1 MNRNIRQTLL
11 APAVLLL
18 AVTLGLAGCTQGED
32 ALQGADGNNGART
45 LNINVGPK
53 QGFISGFT
61 SGDNADSNADG
72 SAYSNDPATR
82 STVNEDTGAMA
93 WEEGDRIFLYVAYTG
108 ASAKSY
114 TLVRNAAS
122 AWDFYEGYV
131 GTHDKDGNAVN
142 LSDLTSFSGIPVP
155 MGATAITQIIAY
167 HTDNDTRPYYD
178 RMVLMEG
185 GSCDQLRQVI
195 SNPDM
200 NAGITLALTHA
211 DVARL
216 YFPGGLTPGKKY
228 YPGGLQSIEA
238 MFINQTGATST
249 SSNFSFTAAPDGSL
263 AICLGGS
270 NATGSQT
277 VTLKE
282 KDDDADDT
290 NDKVVYTATFNVAV
304 GSSYRC
310 IIPAAGGVD
319 PDSRPNLL
327 IPDPIV
333 PGNKVYAV
341 NGYFVT
347 APDADESREYQ
358 WAANADA
365 TQMDSDPCAG
375 HGNWRMPTMKDF
387 EKMAGWAA
395 SNRWSQEGANTIVA
409 NIGSDT
415 GAWNTAFPDGGYW
428 SSVARTSSSSAW
440 NMYSYGNGIANYTV
454 DRKTYSLRVRCVQP
468 Q

>member
-32 ALQGADGNNGART
+32 ALQGADGNNGTRT

-53 QGFISGFT
+53 QGFISGNT
-61 SGDNADSNADG
+61 DSNADG
-72 SAYSNDPATR
+72 STYSNDPATR
-82 STVNEDTGAMA
+82 STVDESTGAMA
-93 WEEGDRIFLYVAYTG
+93 WQKGDRIFLYVTYTG
-108 ASAKSY
+108 ASAKRY
-114 TLVRNAAS
+114 TLVRNTAP
-122 AWDFYEGYV
+122 AWDCYEGYV
-131 GTHDKDGNAVN
+131 GTHDKDGNAVD
-142 LSDLTSFSGIPVP
+142 LSGLTSFSGIPVP

-167 HTDNDTRPYYD
+167 HTDNDTYPSTNE
-178 RMVLMEG
+178 RMVLMKG
-185 GSCDQLRQVI
+185 GSCDMLRQVI

-211 DVARL
+211 SVARL

-263 AICLGGS
+263 VICLGGS

-282 KDDDADDT
+282 KDDDADDS
-290 NDKVVYTATFNVAV
+290 NDKVVYTATFNAAF

-333 PGNKVYAV
+333 PGNKVYPV

-347 APDADESREYQ
+347 APDADESKVYQ
-358 WAANADA
+358 WAADIAA
-365 TQMDSDPCAG
+365 TEMDSDPCAG
-375 HGNWRMPTMKDF
+375 HGDWRMPTMKDF
-387 EKMAGWAA
+387 ETMAGWGTG
-395 SNRWSQEGANTIVA
+395 NPWSQDGAST
-409 NIGSDT
+409 SDAAILSDKD
-415 GAWNTAFPDGGYW
+415 AWNAAFPNGDYW
-428 SSVARTSSSSAW
+428 SSVVRTSDFIVW
-440 NMYSYGNGIANYTV
+440 YMTSYGNGSAHYNR
-454 DRKTYSLRVRCVQP
+454 DSKLNLNLVRCVQP

>member
-82 STVNEDTGAMA
+82 STVNEDTGAMS
-93 WEEGDRIFLYVAYTG
+93 WQEGDRIFLYVAYTG

-114 TLVRNAAS
+114 TMVRNAAS

-142 LSDLTSFSGIPVP
+142 LSGLTSFSGIPVP

-167 HTDNDTRPYYD
+167 HTDNDTYPSTNE
-178 RMVLMEG
+178 RMVLMKG
-185 GSCDQLRQVI
+185 GSCDMLRQVI

-211 DVARL
+211 SVARL

-228 YPGGLQSIEA
+228 YPGGLNSISEMLIDQSVGTVA
-238 MFINQTGATST
+238 
-249 SSNFSFTAAPDGSL
+249 SNDFSFTAATDSSL
-263 AICLGGS
+263 VICIT
-270 NATGSQT
+270 AAGSQT

-282 KDDDADDT
+282 KDDDDDNS
-290 NDKVVYTATFNVAV
+290 NDKIVYTATFNVAV

-310 IIPAAGGVD
+310 IIPAAGGVN

-327 IPDPIV
+327 LPAPIV
-333 PGNKVYAV
+333 PGNTVYVV

-347 APDADESREYQ
+347 APDANANKTYL
-358 WAANADA
+358 WAVNNDA

-375 HGNWRMPTMKDF
+375 NGDWRMPTMKDF
-387 EKMAGWAA
+387 EAMAGWGTD
-395 SNRWSQEGANTIVA
+395 NPWSQDGASA
-409 NIGSDT
+409 SDT
-415 GAWNTAFPDGGYW
+415 AILSDKDAWNAAFPHGGCW
-428 SSVARTSSSSAW
+428 SSVAHASGSRAW
-440 NMYSYGNGIANYTV
+440 GMYSYGNGTAA
-454 DRKTYSLRVRCVQP
+454 YSLDEKTNSSYVRCVQP